1 MISQI
6 PPKHSKGPTLPA
18 RVGPV
23 RRASDL
29 VRHHDQRVE
38 LRGFDSLWKLS
49 CQARQVDAAGRCVGA
64 GPGCTSAGPSAGAG
78 GLVMAA
84 LVRWWG

>member
-6 PPKHSKGPTLPA
+6 PPNHPESPTLPN

-29 VRHHDQRVE
+29 VKHENQRVE
-38 LRGFDSLWKLS
+38 LRGFEPLTPSM
-49 CQARQVDAAGRCVGA
+49 RTRCA
-64 GPGCTSAGPSAGAG
+64 T
-78 GLVMAA
+78 GL
-84 LVRWWG
+84 RYSPFGTGS

>member
-6 PPKHSKGPTLPA
+6 PPKHSKGPTQPA

-38 LRGFDSLWKLS
+38 LRGFEPLTPSMRTECATS
-49 CQARQVDAAGRCVGA
+49 QTGQIAAFA
-64 GPGCTSAGPSAGAG
+64 QFS
-78 GLVMAA
+78 GLRKDTIIASEAA
-84 LVRWWG
+84 

>member
-1 MISQI
+1 MIPQI

-38 LRGFDSLWKLS
+38 LRGFEPLTPSMRTRCATGLRYSPNGTAVSVANLAARS
-49 CQARQVDAAGRCVGA
+49 RRRQVPR
-64 GPGCTSAGPSAGAG
+64 G
-78 GLVMAA
+78 G
-84 LVRWWG
+84 